1 MKPAWSVV
9 AFTVLSGAGLGMLV
23 LLAVMACFGGLAGV
37 APSDFY
43 ALLLQ
48 GIALALALTAAG
60 LLSSTLHLGKAVN
73 ARFALSRW
81 RTSWLSREGIVS
93 ILLVLVGTTWW
104 LARWQGRYGL
114 AIALAIGTLI
124 LALGTLLCT
133 AMIYASL
140 KPIRQWHTR
149 RVPLVFLLL
158 ALASGSVLLLAL
170 LRVGGFESSPLAWGS
185 VVLLALAALA
195 KLDYYAFIAGPDG
208 RIRLED
214 AIGVPQGVRRGGPS
228 APLQPAIR
236 ARLLDA
242 GHGSAT
248 FLTEE
253 FLHTLTPRWRSM
265 LRVAVWACLFVV
277 PAVWALAGSSGWP
290 GSLAAVAVLF
300 AGLLA
305 ERWLFFAEARHTVRL
320 YHGEAHT

>member
-37 APSDFY
+37 AQSDFD
-43 ALLLQ
+43 ALLLP
-48 GIALALALTAAG
+48 GIALALALTVGG

-93 ILLVLVGTTWW
+93 IVLVLVAATWW
-104 LARWQGRYGL
+104 LARWHGRYGL
-114 AIALAIGTLI
+114 AIALAIATFF
-124 LALGTLLCT
+124 LALGTLFCT

-149 RVPLVFLLL
+149 RVPLVLLLL

-170 LRVGGFESSPLAWGS
+170 LRIHGFESSPLAWGS

-242 GHGSAT
+242 GHGGAT

-253 FLHTLTPRWRSM
+253 FLHTLTPQWRST
-265 LRVAVWACLFVV
+265 LRIAVWACLFVV
-277 PAVWALAGSSGWP
+277 PALWALAGSAGWP

-320 YHGEAHT
+320 YHGEAQT